1 MKQKGLNTIKVNV
14 GRKNM
19 AIRTASQAEV
29 SVAEKCLLT
38 IEEAARYTGIGIH
51 KLRELSNLDG
61 CDFIL
66 WNGSK
71 RMFKREK
78 LKSYL
83 YGSYSI

>member
-1 MKQKGLNTIKVNV
+1 MRIIFATGN
-14 GRKNM
+14 KN
-19 AIRTASQAEV
+19 
-29 SVAEKCLLT
+29 
-38 IEEAARYTGIGIH
+38 
-51 KLRELSNLDG
+51 KLREISNADG

-83 YGSYSI
+83 YGTYSI